1 MADIKITDNIEEE
14 LVSIVQEAYNNNKDD
29 TFFVGLSGGSLP
41 KLLMKVFRQ
50 LEGVDWKRW
59 LFFFC
64 DERCVPS
71 DSEDSTFGE
80 FRRLLNPVDEKLP
93 LSLNQFITIDPALKC
108 NKVSEDYVSK
118 MRQRF
123 DNESALPRFDIL
135 FLGVGPD
142 GHTCSLFP
150 DHRLLKVSISN
161 ILI

>member
-1 MADIKITDNIEEE
+1 MVDIKISDDIETE
-14 LVSIVQEAYNNNKDD
+14 LVSIIQDVYDSHAEE
-29 TFFVGLSGGSLP
+29 TFYVGLSGGSLP
-41 KLLMKVFRQ
+41 KLLIKVFRR
-50 LEGVDWKRW
+50 LENVDWKTW

-71 DSEDSTFGE
+71 DSPDSTFGE
-80 FRRLLNPVDEKLP
+80 FRRLLDPVDERLP

-123 DNESALPRFDIL
+123 DNESCLPRFDIL
-135 FLGVGPD
+135 FLGIGPD

-150 DHRLLKVSISN
+150 DHRLLKVNSHEKD
-161 ILI
+161 